1 MAGTQR
7 WWLSRVRTE
16 ISAYDLKDMR
26 YIRDPY
32 VMEWL
37 EKQAR
42 IKALTLY
49 REAYPERSRKSIT
62 KHATKFYTKISCP
75 VKEKTVNVQTDD
87 SGAARVTREETSLT
101 LTEIKNSSELM
112 LSSGATAESWRM
124 FIVDSGAS
132 YNLIKRSCL
141 TKAERNTIHKAMCIS
156 LQTANGIIY
165 ADEQADVVVH
175 MLYETTM
182 PFFVLDDTVNVFSLT
197 YLVDE
202 YGFDYHQRHGEAPY
216 FKRKDQPRIYCTTSQ
231 NVPLIATSMQSQ
243 ELEGKLSTRVEA
255 PAEAVGAPA
264 EFRDVEEEDVA
275 DESLQAIFD
284 EAEVP
289 IVEVP
294 PPPLV
299 HKVVATNKPTRN

>member
-1 MAGTQR
+1 MLQHFTQ
-7 WWLSRVRTE
+7 
-16 ISAYDLKDMR
+16 
-26 YIRDPY
+26 
-32 VMEWL
+32 
-37 EKQAR
+37 
-42 IKALTLY
+42 
-49 REAYPERSRKSIT
+49 
-62 KHATKFYTKISCP
+62 ISCP

-101 LTEIKNSSELM
+101 LTEMKNSSEMM
-112 LSSGATAESWRM
+112 LSSGAPAESWRM

-141 TKAERNTIHKAMCIS
+141 TKAERDTIHKEMCIS

-182 PFFVLDDTVNVFSLT
+182 PFFVLDDTVNVVSLT

-216 FKRKDQPRIYCTTSQ
+216 FQRRDQPRIYCTTSQ
-231 NVPLIATSMQSQ
+231 NVPLIATSMQIQ
-243 ELEGKLSTRVEA
+243 ELEGRLSTRDEA

-264 EFRDVEEEDVA
+264 ESRDVEEEYAA
-275 DESLQAIFD
+275 DESLKAILD
-284 EAEVP
+284 NEEREVP

-294 PPPLV
+294 PSPLV
-299 HKVVATNKPTRN
+299 HKVVAQKKFNKKLGEGGPTQEIPASHFITHFPKDPRCEVCNHVKMQFS